1 MKYFHRTSVAPDA
14 VVDRAAAYFGDRMQT
29 TEEGDRRRAFT
40 SSLGTVRVLVQAEG
54 GHYTLV
60 TIETNQPGESEL
72 DRVAKRFLS
81 VVHTM
86 AHPAHSLRG
95 AY

>member
-14 VVDRAAAYFGDRMQT
+14 VVDRAAAYFGARMQA
-29 TEEGDRRRAFT
+29 TEEGARRRAFT
-40 SSLGTVRVLVQAEG
+40 SPLGTVRVAVQAEG

-60 TIETNQPGESEL
+60 TVETDQPGESEL

-86 AHPAHSLRG
+86 AEPGHALRG

>member
-1 MKYFHRTSVAPDA
+1 MKYFHRTSVSPDA
-14 VVDRAAAYFGDRMQT
+14 VVARAAAYFGDRMQT
-29 TEEGDRRRAFT
+29 VEEGARRRAFT
-40 SSLGTVRVLVQAEG
+40 SGLGTVRVVVQAEG

-60 TIETNQPGESEL
+60 TIETDQPGESEL

-86 AHPAHSLRG
+86 AEPAHSLRG